1 MIDLEALVAWFSA
14 VNTDLAY
21 TFVAGPRVPE
31 FGNAD
36 VLGVV
41 TPLEG
46 PGLTLDGLA
55 SVASFQVRMIGR
67 EYQHTRVRKSA
78 FQVDDAL
85 LFGVNLPDQL
95 WGTRIQY
102 IDRLGG
108 EPAPVQEDEL
118 DRVAYLCSYVAHETP
133 ER

>member
-1 MIDLEALVAWFSA
+1 
-14 VNTDLAY
+14 
-21 TFVAGPRVPE
+21 
-31 FGNAD
+31 
-36 VLGVV
+36 
-41 TPLEG
+41 
-46 PGLTLDGLA
+46 
-55 SVASFQVRMIGR
+55 
-67 EYQHTRVRKSA
+67 
-78 FQVDDAL
+78 VDDAL

>member
-1 MIDLEALVAWFSA
+1 MIDLEALVAWFNA

-55 SVASFQVRMIGR
+55 SVASSTARPP
-67 EYQHTRVRKSA
+67 S
-78 FQVDDAL
+78 
-85 LFGVNLPDQL
+85 
-95 WGTRIQY
+95 
-102 IDRLGG
+102 GG
-108 EPAPVQEDEL
+108 M
-118 DRVAYLCSYVAHETP
+118 TP
-133 ER
+133 SSTPIPTATPSSITAG